1 VSGSVD
7 LAQGVRLH
15 QAGRLAEAEAIY
27 RAALAA
33 QPEHPEALHL
43 LGVIAHQVGRADKA
57 VELIGR
63 ALARMPFM
71 PDAHN
76 HLGAALK
83 AAGKLSAAIASFRRA
98 LDLAPEHVGALDNLG
113 SALLRK
119 GDAATAEA
127 MHRKA
132 LASQPDSPT
141 ILNNLANAVLT
152 QGRHEEAVGI
162 FRRALAL
169 KPDFGEIL
177 GNLGNALMALGRW
190 AEARATLARGVER
203 RPKDWSAWNNYGNAL
218 QAQGLHHEA
227 LAAFRRSLEIRPQ
240 NAEAHS
246 NVIFTLDLMAE
257 VSGEAALAERKA
269 WAARHAAGVERLT
282 PPTNDPDPARR
293 LRVGYV
299 SADFRTHSAARIFGP
314 VLCHHDKQAVDIVC
328 YSGVTAPDAETAR
341 FRARAGLW
349 RDATGL
355 DDEALAR
362 QIRADRIDILV
373 DLSGHSGG
381 NRLLAFARK
390 PAPVQLTAWGHALGT
405 GLAEMDAILLDAT
418 VAPPAHDGHFV
429 ERVWRLPAL
438 MTCELPPDA
447 PEVAPPP
454 LLARG
459 APSFGVFNRAS
470 KITPAALALWG
481 DILAAKSGARL
492 VLKDGAFDD
501 AEHRA
506 RVLAALGAK
515 GVAAERVVFLGASP
529 RPAHLAALAEVDLL
543 LDPLPHGGGI
553 SALDALWMGVPS
565 VTLLGARVQGRGAAS
580 FLRLLGLEALIARD
594 APSYVSAALAAV
606 ADVAGLAALRR
617 NLRARLAATPLGDP
631 KLYVPAVEAAY
642 RALWRAWCE
651 TQARRA

>member
-1 VSGSVD
+1 VSGGSD
-7 LAQGVRLH
+7 LAEGVRLH
-15 QAGRLAEAEAIY
+15 QAGRLGEAEAIY
-27 RAALAA
+27 RKTLAA
-33 QPEHPEALHL
+33 EPEHPEALHL
-43 LGVIAHQVGRADKA
+43 LGVIAHQVGRTDQAIQ
-57 VELIGR
+57 LIGR
-63 ALARMPFM
+63 ALSRMPFM

-76 HLGAALK
+76 HLGSALK
-83 AAGKLSAAIASFRRA
+83 AQGKLSAAVASFRRA
-98 LDLAPEHVGALDNLG
+98 LEFVPTHVPALDNLG
-113 SALLRK
+113 SALLRM
-119 GDAATAEA
+119 GDAAGAEA

-132 LASQPDSPT
+132 LAVQPDNPT
-141 ILNNLANAVLT
+141 VLNNLANAVLT
-152 QGRHEEAVGI
+152 QGRHEEAVGL

-190 AEARATLARGVER
+190 AEARATLARGVEL

-218 QAQGLHHEA
+218 QAQGQHPEA
-227 LAAFRRSLEIRPQ
+227 LAAFRKSLEIRPQ

-269 WAARHAAGVERLT
+269 WAARHAARVPRL
-282 PPTNDPDPARR
+282 PPPANEASPERR

-299 SADFRTHSAARIFGP
+299 SADFRTHSASRIFGP
-314 VLCHHDKQAVDIVC
+314 VLCHHDPQNVEIAC
-328 YSGVTAPDAETAR
+328 YSGVTAPDAETADL
-341 FRARAGLW
+341 RARAALW
-349 RDATGL
+349 RDTAGL

-362 QIRADRIDILV
+362 QIRADGIDILV

-390 PAPVQLTAWGHALGT
+390 PAPVQVTAWGHALGT
-405 GLAEMDAILLDAT
+405 GLAEMDAIFLDAT
-418 VAPPAHDGHFV
+418 VAPPAHEGHFV
-429 ERVWRLPAL
+429 ERVVRLPAL
-438 MTCELPPDA
+438 MTCELPQDA
-447 PEVAPPP
+447 PDVAPPP

-470 KITPAALALWG
+470 KITPRALALWG
-481 DILAAKSGARL
+481 EIVAAKSGARL

-529 RPAHLAALAEVDLL
+529 RPAHLAALAAVDLL

-565 VTLLGARVQGRGAAS
+565 VTLLGARVQGRGVAS
-580 FLRLLGLEALIARD
+580 FLGLLGLESLIARD
-594 APSYVSAALAAV
+594 ERSYVSAALGAV
-606 ADVAGLAALRR
+606 EDAAGLAALRR

-631 KLYVPAVEAAY
+631 KLYVPAVDAAY
-642 RALWRAWCE
+642 RALWRRWCE
-651 TQARRA
+651 AQARRA